1 MTAYTWSS
9 FPQGGN
15 KAISQSATNM
25 LVEAMQQTVS
35 YSTQPAAQAPER
47 LSAGERVAARL
58 KGAVRGKIYTDPL
71 MTYAWSG
78 DASSYRLIPAVVVF
92 INGEDEVRAVFKA
105 ARAEGLPVTFR
116 AAGTSLSG
124 QAVTDG
130 VLAVLGDGWRKLD
143 IHPGAE
149 KITLGPAII
158 VAEANRALKPFD
170 RKIGPDPASQATCK
184 IGGVVNNNSSGM
196 CCGVTQNTY
205 HTMARLRIV
214 LTDGTMLDSGDP
226 ESCAAFRVSH
236 ADMLEAIHQLHHDV
250 MADADLVALI
260 RKKYRIKNTVG
271 YSLNAL
277 VDYHDPLDILIHLMV
292 GSEGTLG
299 FVSEVTYNTVP
310 EHPFKATAL
319 VPFPDPQSAGR
330 AIIEMANGGVQ
341 LTTGATAAEY
351 IERRALATVEHL
363 APMAPLLPWLTENS
377 PAVLIDVTAPDAA
390 TLQSEVAKAV
400 DLLTRHGATHVDFSE
415 DEHRSHEL
423 WDIRKGFFA
432 SAGAM
437 RPKGSIML
445 TEDVAAPIERLAD
458 FVIDLRA
465 MLDDHG
471 YPDAVIFG
479 HALAGNLHFQMG
491 DDFSR
496 PDAAGKFDA
505 FSAAL
510 SELVSVRYGGSLKAE
525 HGTGRAIAPFVEAEW
540 GAAAY
545 AIMHRIK
552 AIFDPERLLNPGVLL
567 NADDKVH
574 VKNLKLMPLADET
587 VDLCIE
593 CGFCEPACPSH
604 HMTLTPRQRIAVTR
618 ERARMRASG
627 EDPER
632 LARLDADFQYAGLDT
647 CAACNLCS
655 LRCPVGIE
663 TGTMIMGERARRRGN
678 TAHAL
683 AGFAAQHRGAVE
695 TMMRGGVAFADAA
708 RTVIP
713 APAVEAITETARR
726 LTNKRVPRVSRA
738 LHHGPGAPKA
748 RDNRQDPRKSG
759 FPVPIT
765 QTGRQSV
772 VYFPACPSRM
782 FGAPKTEHGLL
793 QTSEAM
799 IALLE
804 RAGYDVVVP
813 DHLNGQC
820 CGQPFQSKGF
830 PEEAARVG
838 GALRAELS
846 SLSDAGRLNV
856 VTDASTCAKHLREVP
871 GDTIVLDSAQFLVEH
886 VLPRLTLTQRLPVVA
901 VHHNCSAQ
909 RLAEQPATE
918 AIARACAEQIAVLTS
933 ITCCGYAGDKG
944 LFVPE
949 LNAHATRRV
958 HNDIPANCTLGV
970 STVSTCASGLTEH
983 ADIPF
988 VGLASLLEWASRP
1001 AG

>member
-1 MTAYTWSS
+1 
-9 FPQGGN
+9 
-15 KAISQSATNM
+15 
-25 LVEAMQQTVS
+25 MQQAPLS
-35 YSTQPAAQAPER
+35 SSLQPKAPEPQR
-47 LSAGERVAARL
+47 LAAGIRVAKRL
-58 KGAVRGKIYTDPL
+58 KGQVRGAIHTDPL

-92 INGEDEVRAVFKA
+92 INSEDEVRAVFLA

-130 VLAVLGDGWRKLD
+130 VLAVLGDGWRKLT
-143 IHPGAE
+143 IHPGAGQV
-149 KITLGPAII
+149 TLGPAII

-196 CCGVTQNTY
+196 CCGVAQNTY

-214 LTDGTMLDSGDP
+214 LADGTMLDSGDR
-226 ESCAAFRVSH
+226 ENCAAFRRSH
-236 ADMLEAIHQLHHDV
+236 AGMLEALHRLHHEV
-250 MADADLVALI
+250 MEDADLVALI
-260 RKKYRIKNTVG
+260 RHKYRIKNTVG

-310 EHPFKATAL
+310 EHPFKSTAL

-330 AIIEMANGGVQ
+330 AISEMANGGVQ
-341 LTTGATAAEY
+341 VTTGITAAEY

-363 APMAPLLPWLTENS
+363 APMAPLLPWLGTES
-377 PAVLIDVTAPDAA
+377 PAVLIDVTAPDAP
-390 TLQSEVAKAV
+390 TLDAEVRKAEQ
-400 DLLTRHGATHVDFSE
+400 LLARHGASHVDFSTNE
-415 DEHRSHEL
+415 ARSHAL

-432 SAGAM
+432 SAGAA
-437 RPKGSIML
+437 RPKGSTML
-445 TEDVAAPIERLAD
+445 TEDVAAPIEKLAD
-458 FVIDLRA
+458 FVVDLRA

-491 DDFSR
+491 DDFSQ
-496 PDAAGKFDA
+496 PHSAAKFDA
-505 FSAAL
+505 FSKAL

-540 GAAAY
+540 GAKAY
-545 AIMHRIK
+545 AIMHAIK
-552 AIFDPERLLNPGVLL
+552 AVFDPERLLNPGVLL
-567 NADDKVH
+567 NDDRTIH
-574 VKNLKLMPLADET
+574 VQNLKVMPLADEL

-618 ERARMRASG
+618 ERARLRASG
-627 EDPER
+627 EDP
-632 LARLDADFQYAGLDT
+632 ARLTLFEADFQYAGLDT

-663 TGTMIMGERARRRGN
+663 TGTMIMGERARRRGG
-678 TAHAL
+678 TARAI
-683 AGFAAQHRGAVE
+683 AGFAADHLGALE
-695 TMMRGGVAFADAA
+695 TAMSGGLSLADAA
-708 RTVIP
+708 RTILP
-713 APAVEAITETARR
+713 APAMEAVTETARR
-726 LTNKRVPRVSRA
+726 LTGKKLPRISRA
-738 LHHGPGAPKA
+738 LHRGPGSP
-748 RDNRQDPRKSG
+748 RPRETRQDPRRTG
-759 FPVPIT
+759 FPVPIA
-765 QTGRQSV
+765 QGGRPRV
-772 VYFPACPSRM
+772 VYFPACPSRL
-782 FGAPKTEHGLL
+782 FGTPETGHELL
-793 QTSEAM
+793 SGPEAM
-799 IALLE
+799 LALLE

-830 PEEAARVG
+830 PEQAAATG
-838 GALRAELS
+838 KALKRELS
-846 SLSDAGRLNV
+846 DLSDAGRLPV
-856 VTDASTCAKHLREVP
+856 LTDASTCAKHLGEFP
-871 GDTIVLDSAQFLVEH
+871 GDAIVADSAPFIANH
-886 VLPRLTLTQRLPVVA
+886 VLPKLVIMRKLPVVA

-909 RLAEQPATE
+909 RLAEQPLTE
-918 AIARACAEQIAVLTS
+918 AVAAACAEKIAVLSS

-958 HNDIPANCTLGV
+958 GNDILEGCTLGV
-970 STVSTCASGLTEH
+970 STVSTCASGLSEH
-983 ADIPF
+983 AGLPF
-988 VGLASLLEWASRP
+988 VSLASLLEWASRP
-1001 AG
+1001 

>member
-1 MTAYTWSS
+1 
-9 FPQGGN
+9 
-15 KAISQSATNM
+15 
-25 LVEAMQQTVS
+25 MQQAPLFS
-35 YSTQPAAQAPER
+35 IQPPAPTPDR
-47 LSAGERVAARL
+47 LAAGERVAARL
-58 KGAVRGKIYTDPL
+58 KPLVRGAVHTDPL

-92 INGEDEVRAVFKA
+92 VNSEDDVREVFKA

-143 IHPGAE
+143 IQPGAE

-158 VAEANRALKPFD
+158 VAEANRALKPHNK
-170 RKIGPDPASQATCK
+170 KIGPDPASQATCK

-196 CCGVTQNTY
+196 CCGVAQNTY
-205 HTMARLRIV
+205 HTMDRLRIV
-214 LTDGTMLDSGDP
+214 LTDGTMLDSGDAA
-226 ESCAAFRVSH
+226 SRDAFRVSH
-236 ADMLEAIHQLHHDV
+236 GKMLAGLHQLHHDV
-250 MADADLVALI
+250 MDDAGLVALI
-260 RKKYRIKNTVG
+260 RHKYRIKNTVG

-310 EHPFKATAL
+310 EHPFKATGL
-319 VPFPDPQSAGR
+319 IPFPDPQSAGR

-341 LTTGATAAEY
+341 VTTGVTAAEY

-363 APMAPLLPWLTENS
+363 APMAPLLPWLTEDS

-390 TLQSEVAKAV
+390 TLEMEVAKANA
-400 DLLTRHGATHVDFSE
+400 LLARHGATHIDLST
-415 DEHRSHEL
+415 DEHRSHAL
-423 WDIRKGFFA
+423 WDIRKGFFT
-432 SAGAM
+432 SAGAA
-437 RPKGSIML
+437 RPKGTIML
-445 TEDVAAPIERLAD
+445 TEDVAAPIEKLAE
-458 FVIDLRA
+458 FVVDLRT
-465 MLDDHG
+465 MLDEHG
-471 YPDAVIFG
+471 YTDAVIFG

-491 DDFSR
+491 DDFSV
-496 PDAAGKFDA
+496 PGAAEKFDV
-505 FSAAL
+505 FNQEL
-510 SELVSVRYGGSLKAE
+510 SKLVSLRYGGSLKAE

-540 GAAAY
+540 GSKAY

-552 AIFDPERLLNPGVLL
+552 ALFDPERLLNPGVLL
-567 NADDKVH
+567 NDDEKVH
-574 VKNLKLMPLADET
+574 VKNLKVMPLADEI

-618 ERARMRASG
+618 ERARLRASG
-627 EDPER
+627 EDPAR
-632 LARLDADFQYAGLDT
+632 LARFEADFQYAGMDT

-663 TGTMIMGERARRRGN
+663 TGTLILGERARRRGG
-678 TAHAL
+678 TAHTVARL
-683 AGFAAQHRGAVE
+683 AADHRGTVE
-695 TMMRGGVAFADAA
+695 RAMRGGVAFADAA
-708 RTVIP
+708 RTIIP

-738 LHHGPGAPKA
+738 LHHGPGAPRA
-748 RDNRQDPRKSG
+748 RDTRQDPRKTG
-759 FPVPIT
+759 FPVPIA
-765 QTGRQSV
+765 QSARPQI

-782 FGAPKTEHGLL
+782 FGAPKTEHDLL
-793 QTSEAM
+793 DTPAAM
-799 IALLE
+799 MALLE
-804 RAGYDVVVP
+804 RAGYDVIVP
-813 DHLNGQC
+813 DHLTGQC

-830 PEEAARVG
+830 PEQAAEVG
-838 GALRAELS
+838 KALKAELS
-846 SLSDAGRLNV
+846 IASDAGRLSV
-856 VTDASTCAKHLREVP
+856 VTDASTCAKHLKEFP
-871 GDTIVLDSAQFLVEH
+871 GDAPVADSAQFLVTH
-886 VLPRLTLTQRLPVVA
+886 VLPKLAITQKLPVVA

-918 AIARACAEQIAVLTS
+918 AVAAACADKLAVLSS

-944 LFVPE
+944 LFLPE

-958 HNDIPANCTLGV
+958 HNDIPDNCTLGV
-970 STVSTCASGLTEH
+970 STVSTCASGLTER
-983 ADIPF
+983 AEIPF
-988 VGLASLLEWASRP
+988 VSLASLLEWASRP
-1001 AG
+1001 

>member
-1 MTAYTWSS
+1 
-9 FPQGGN
+9 
-15 KAISQSATNM
+15 
-25 LVEAMQQTVS
+25 MQQAALFS
-35 YSTQPAAQAPER
+35 IQPKVQTPDR
-47 LSAGERVAARL
+47 LDAGIRVAARL
-58 KGAVRGKIYTDPL
+58 KGVVKGAIHTDPL

-92 INGEDEVRAVFKA
+92 VNSEDDVRAVFKA

-158 VAEANRALKPFD
+158 VAEANKALKPYD
-170 RKIGPDPASQATCK
+170 KKIGPDPASQATCK

-196 CCGVTQNTY
+196 CCGVAQNTY

-214 LTDGTMLDSGDP
+214 LTDGTMLDSGDAA
-226 ESCAAFRVSH
+226 SRDAFRVSH
-236 ADMLEAIHQLHHDV
+236 AGMLRALHDLHHEIMD
-250 MADADLVALI
+250 DAELVALI
-260 RKKYRIKNTVG
+260 RHKYRIKNTVG

-310 EHPFKATAL
+310 EHPFKATGL

-341 LTTGATAAEY
+341 VTTGVTAAEY
-351 IERRALATVEHL
+351 IERRALTTVEHL
-363 APMAPLLPWLTENS
+363 PPMQPLLPWLGADS
-377 PAVLIDVTAPDAA
+377 PAVLIDVTAPDAE
-390 TLQSEVAKAV
+390 TLAIEVAKTQE
-400 DLLTRHGATHVDFSE
+400 LLARHGATHIDLST
-415 DEHRSHEL
+415 DEHRSHAL
-423 WDIRKGFFA
+423 WDIRKGFFT
-432 SAGAM
+432 SAGAA

-445 TEDVAAPIERLAD
+445 TEDVAAPIERLAE
-458 FVIDLRA
+458 FVVDLRT

-471 YPDAVIFG
+471 YTDAVIFG

-491 DDFSR
+491 DDFSK
-496 PDAAGKFDA
+496 PGAAEKFDL
-505 FSAAL
+505 FNQAL
-510 SELVSVRYGGSLKAE
+510 STLVSGRYGGSLKAE

-540 GAAAY
+540 GSKAY

-552 AIFDPERLLNPGVLL
+552 ALFDPERLLNPGVLL
-567 NADDKVH
+567 NDDPKIH
-574 VKNLKLMPLADET
+574 VKNLKLMPLADEV

-618 ERARMRASG
+618 ERARLRSTG
-627 EDPER
+627 EDPAR
-632 LARLDADFQYAGLDT
+632 LARLDADFQYAGMDT

-655 LRCPVGIE
+655 IRCPVGIE
-663 TGTMIMGERARRRGN
+663 TGTLILGERARRRTS
-678 TAHAL
+678 TAHSVAR
-683 AGFAAQHRGAVE
+683 FAADHRGTVE
-695 TMMRGGVAFADAA
+695 RVMRGGVAIADAA
-708 RTVIP
+708 RTIIP

-726 LTNKRVPRVSRA
+726 ATNKRVPRVSRA
-738 LHHGPGAPKA
+738 LHHGPGAPKPTET
-748 RDNRQDPRKSG
+748 RQNPQKTG

-765 QTGRQSV
+765 QTGRPSV

-793 QTSEAM
+793 DTPAAM
-799 IALLE
+799 VALLE
-804 RAGYDVVVP
+804 RAGFDVIVP
-813 DHLNGQC
+813 EHLTGQC

-830 PEEAARVG
+830 PEQAAEVG
-838 GALRAELS
+838 KALKSELS
-846 SLSDAGRLNV
+846 SLSDAGRLKI
-856 VTDASTCAKHLREVP
+856 VTDASTCAKHLREFP
-871 GDTIVLDSAQFLVEH
+871 GDAAVSDSPQFILAEI
-886 VLPRLTLTQRLPVVA
+886 LPRLTITQKLQSVA

-909 RLAEQPATE
+909 RLAEQPMTE
-918 AIARACAEQIAVLTS
+918 ALARACADEIAVLSS
-933 ITCCGYAGDKG
+933 INCCGYAGDKG
-944 LFVPE
+944 LFIPE

-958 HNDIPANCTLGV
+958 HTDIPANCSLGI

-983 ADIPF
+983 AGVPF
-988 VGLASLLEWASRP
+988 VSLPSLLEWASRP
-1001 AG
+1001 